1 MKRHSFKFVLC
12 ALLFL
17 YGCTAQQHL
26 QRAHRQQ
33 EKAIKKGAVLTQ
45 ITDTL
50 YIDNF
55 TFDTIV
61 KNDTVFI
68 YKTVTQTIREAGE
81 VRYITRLDKRIERR
95 IKRKLIRMN
104 HRQKMRGLTQD
115 GKTDRTTIRN
125 ENGGRWSW
133 WIIAIL
139 VAVFAT
145 YLIITNRKS

>member
-1 MKRHSFKFVLC
+1 MKQSVKFALC
-12 ALLFL
+12 ASIFIF
-17 YGCTAQQHL
+17 GCTAQRHL
-26 QRAHRQQ
+26 ELADRHQ

-55 TFDTIV
+55 NFDTIV